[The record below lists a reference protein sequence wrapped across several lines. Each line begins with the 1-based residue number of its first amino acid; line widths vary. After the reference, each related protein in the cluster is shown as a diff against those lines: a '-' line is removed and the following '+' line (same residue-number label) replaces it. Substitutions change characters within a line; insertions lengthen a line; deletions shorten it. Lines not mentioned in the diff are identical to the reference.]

1 MSHYN
6 TPRDETIDG
15 ENIDSL
21 RRLLIGRRIID
32 ADEDNDTLTLD
43 DGTKLIIDPNWGG
56 CTCGSGDYWLSH
68 LTHFDNIITN
78 VDIKYEAEHE
88 EYGDEKIHIFVFAES
103 EIKDNIITV
112 EGNPGNGWYGRGF
125 EILVQNPK
133 KDEYTERQSQHT
145 T

>member
-6 TPRDETIDG
+6 TPRDETING
-15 ENIDSL
+15 ENINSL
-21 RRLLIGRRIID
+21 RRLLIGKR
-32 ADEDNDTLTLD
+32 
-43 DGTKLIIDPNWGG
+43 IIDPNWGG

-68 LTHFDNIITN
+68 LTHFDNVITN

-112 EGNPGNGWYGRGF
+112 KGNPGNGWYGRGF

-145 T
+145 TS